1 MTNFIFKPATQ
12 DLLLQFT
19 SKRIGETKIGEKI
32 ELSSSLKEAK
42 YVLIGIEENLGPQAN
57 GGFSGA
63 ENAFNAFLK
72 RFLNMQSN
80 RFLTGNELAFI
91 GSIQQTT
98 DFKNIETAKS
108 AITELDLLVE
118 TVLKPYIHQ
127 GLIPIVIGGGH
138 NNAYPIIK
146 TISEAA
152 NKAIDVINLDPHADC
167 RALEGR
173 HSGNSFSYAKE
184 NGYIN
189 HYSVLGLHKNYNS
202 TFILDYLEYN
212 NFYYTF
218 FDDYI
223 LNPSQF
229 DMDLTK
235 TFLSISKER
244 KFGIELDLDAI
255 AFTPSSAFTPSGF
268 NSLEA
273 RKYIKTLS
281 KHSYCCY
288 LHLPEAAPTNE
299 TEEKITGKLIA
310 YLVADFIQENLTS

>member
-32 ELSSSLKEAK
+32 ELSSSIKEAK

-80 RFLTGNELAFI
+80 RFLTGNELAMI

-98 DFKNIETAKS
+98 NFKNIEAAKS
-108 AITELDLLVE
+108 AINELDLLVE
-118 TVLKPYIHQ
+118 KVLKPYILK

-184 NGYIN
+184 NGFLN

-235 TFLSISKER
+235 AFLSISKAR

-255 AFTPSSAFTPSGF
+255 AFSPSSAFTPSGF

-281 KHSYCCY
+281 KHSNCCY

>member
-12 DLLLQFT
+12 DLLLHFT
-19 SKRIGETKIGEKI
+19 TKRIGETKIGEKI

-281 KHSYCCY
+281 KHSNCCY

>member
-19 SKRIGETKIGEKI
+19 TKRIGETKIGEKI

-281 KHSYCCY
+281 KHSNCCY

-310 YLVADFIQENLTS
+310 YLVADFIQENLTT

>member
-32 ELSSSLKEAK
+32 ELSSSIKEAK

-80 RFLTGNELAFI
+80 RFLTGNELAMI

-98 DFKNIETAKS
+98 NFKNIEAAKS
-108 AITELDLLVE
+108 AINELDLLVE
-118 TVLKPYIHQ
+118 KVLKPYILK

-146 TISEAA
+146 TVSEAA

-184 NGYIN
+184 N
-189 HYSVLGLHKNYNS
+189 S
-202 TFILDYLEYN
+202 F
-212 NFYYTF
+212 
-218 FDDYI
+218 
-223 LNPSQF
+223 
-229 DMDLTK
+229 
-235 TFLSISKER
+235 
-244 KFGIELDLDAI
+244 
-255 AFTPSSAFTPSGF
+255 
-268 NSLEA
+268 
-273 RKYIKTLS
+273 
-281 KHSYCCY
+281 
-288 LHLPEAAPTNE
+288 
-299 TEEKITGKLIA
+299 
-310 YLVADFIQENLTS
+310 

>member
-1 MTNFIFKPATQ
+1 MTNFIFKPASQ

-19 SKRIGETKIGEKI
+19 TKRIGETKIGEKI

-91 GSIQQTT
+91 GSIQQTN
-98 DFKNIETAKS
+98 DFKNIESAKS

-118 TVLKPYIHQ
+118 EVLKPYIHQ

-281 KHSYCCY
+281 KHSNCCY

-310 YLVADFIQENLTS
+310 YLVADFIQENLTT

>member
-32 ELSSSLKEAK
+32 ELSSSIKEAK

-80 RFLTGNELAFI
+80 RFLTGNELALI

-146 TISEAA
+146 TISDIN
-152 NKAIDVINLDPHADC
+152 NKAINVINLDPHADC

-184 NGYIN
+184 NGYLN

-202 TFILDYLEYN
+202 TFILDYLEKN

-235 TFLSISKER
+235 VFLSISKDY

-281 KHSYCCY
+281 KHSNCCY

-299 TEEKITGKLIA
+299 TEEKITGKLTA
-310 YLVADFIQENLTS
+310 YLVADFIQENLTF

>member
-1 MTNFIFKPATQ
+1 MEFDFLSPLDNEIVAF
-12 DLLLQFT
+12 
-19 SKRIGETKIGEKI
+19 RN
-32 ELSSSLKEAK
+32 ELSSQQLGSKI
-42 YVLIGIEENLGPQAN
+42 VLHTSQDFPEVTKVSIGIIGVLENRGNSFGNQDIDLTAVRHELYQLYPGNWDVSVADFGNIQAGN
-57 GGFSGA
+57 TIQDTYFA
-63 ENAFNAFLK
+63 LK
-72 RFLNMQSN
+72 KVAAQL
-80 RFLTGNELAFI
+80 I
-91 GSIQQTT
+91 
-98 DFKNIETAKS
+98 KNK
-108 AITELDLLVE
+108 V
-118 TVLKPYIHQ
+118 
-127 GLIPIVIGGGH
+127 IPIVIGGGH

-281 KHSYCCY
+281 KHSNCCY

>member
-32 ELSSSLKEAK
+32 ELASTIKEAK

-57 GGFSGA
+57 GGLSGA
-63 ENAFNAFLK
+63 ENAFKAFLK

-80 RFLTGNELAFI
+80 RFLTGNELALI

-146 TISEAA
+146 TISDI
-152 NKAIDVINLDPHADC
+152 NNIAIDVINLDPHADC

-184 NGYIN
+184 NGYLN

-202 TFILDYLEYN
+202 TYILDYLKKN
-212 NFYYTF
+212 NFYHTF

-235 TFLSISKER
+235 VFLSISKDY

-281 KHSYCCY
+281 KHSNCCY

-299 TEEKITGKLIA
+299 TEEKITGKLTA
-310 YLVADFIQENLTS
+310 YLVADFIQENLTF

>member
-12 DLLLQFT
+12 DLLLHFT
-19 SKRIGETKIGEKI
+19 TKRIGETKIGEKI

-173 HSGNSFSYAKE
+173 HSGNSFSYANE

-281 KHSYCCY
+281 KHSNCCY

>member
-19 SKRIGETKIGEKI
+19 TKRIGETKIGEKI

-91 GSIQQTT
+91 GSIQQTN
-98 DFKNIETAKS
+98 DFKNIESAKS

-118 TVLKPYIHQ
+118 EVLKPYIHQ

-281 KHSYCCY
+281 KHSNCCY

-310 YLVADFIQENLTS
+310 YLVADFIQENLTT

>member
-32 ELSSSLKEAK
+32 ELSSTIKEAK
-42 YVLIGIEENLGPQAN
+42 YLLIGIEENLGPQAN

-63 ENAFNAFLK
+63 ENAFKAFLK

-80 RFLTGNELAFI
+80 RFLTGNELVLI

-118 TVLKPYIHQ
+118 TVLKPYIQQ

-146 TISEAA
+146 SIAEV
-152 NKAIDVINLDPHADC
+152 KQQAIDVINLDPHADC

-184 NGYIN
+184 NGYLN
-189 HYSVLGLHKNYNS
+189 QYTVLGLHKNYNS
-202 TFILDYLEYN
+202 EFILNYLEKN
-212 NFYYTF
+212 NFYFTF
-218 FDDYI
+218 FEDYI
-223 LNPSQF
+223 INPTQF
-229 DMDLTK
+229 DTDLTK
-235 TFLSISKER
+235 VFLSISNDR
-244 KFGIELDLDAI
+244 NFGLELDLDAI
-255 AFTPSSAFTPSGF
+255 AFIPSSAFTPSGF
-268 NSLEA
+268 TNLDA
-273 RKYIKTLS
+273 RKYIKTLA
-281 KHSYCCY
+281 KHNNCCY
-288 LHLPEAAPTNE
+288 LHLPEGAPTNE
-299 TEEKITGKLIA
+299 VEEKITGKLTA
-310 YLVADFIQENLTS
+310 YLVADFIQENAKI

>member
-19 SKRIGETKIGEKI
+19 TKRIGETKIGEKI

-91 GSIQQTT
+91 GYIQQTT

-281 KHSYCCY
+281 KHSNCCY

-310 YLVADFIQENLTS
+310 YLVADFIQENLTT

>member
-281 KHSYCCY
+281 KHSNCCY

>member
-32 ELSSSLKEAK
+32 ELASTIKEAK

-57 GGFSGA
+57 GGLSGA
-63 ENAFNAFLK
+63 ENAFKAFLK

-80 RFLTGNELAFI
+80 RFLTGNELVWI

-152 NKAIDVINLDPHADC
+152 NKAINVINLDPHADC

-184 NGYIN
+184 NGYLN

-202 TFILDYLEYN
+202 TYILDYLKKN
-212 NFYYTF
+212 NFYHTF

-235 TFLSISKER
+235 VFLSISKDC

-255 AFTPSSAFTPSGF
+255 SFTPSSAFTPSGF

-281 KHSYCCY
+281 KHSNCCY

-299 TEEKITGKLIA
+299 TEEKITGKLTA
-310 YLVADFIQENLTS
+310 YLVADFIQENAKI

>member
-1 MTNFIFKPATQ
+1 MTNFNFKPATQ
-12 DLLLQFT
+12 DLLLNFT

-32 ELSSSLKEAK
+32 ELASTIKNAK
-42 YVLIGIEENLGPQAN
+42 YVLIGIEENFGPQAN

-80 RFLTGNELAFI
+80 RFLTGNELALI
-91 GSIQQTT
+91 GSIQQTST
-98 DFKNIETAKS
+98 FTTIETAKN
-108 AITELDLLVE
+108 AISELDSLVE
-118 TVLKPYIHQ
+118 AVLKPYIQ
-127 GLIPIVIGGGH
+127 KGLIPIVIGGGH

-146 TISEAA
+146 TISEVT

-184 NGYIN
+184 NGYLN

-202 TFILDYLEYN
+202 TYILDYLEKN
-212 NFYYTF
+212 NFYFTF

-223 LNPSQF
+223 MNSAQF
-229 DMDLTK
+229 EMDLTK
-235 TFLSISKER
+235 VFLSISKDC

-268 NSLEA
+268 NSLDA

-281 KHSYCCY
+281 KDSNCCY
-288 LHLPEAAPTNE
+288 LHLPEAAPNNE
-299 TEEKITGKLIA
+299 TEEKITGKLTA
-310 YLVADFIQENLTS
+310 YLVADFIQENAKI

>member
-12 DLLLQFT
+12 YLLLQFT

-91 GSIQQTT
+91 GSIQQTN
-98 DFKNIETAKS
+98 DFKNIESAKS

-118 TVLKPYIHQ
+118 EVLKPYIHQ

-281 KHSYCCY
+281 KHSNCCY

-310 YLVADFIQENLTS
+310 YLVADFIQENLTT

>member
-32 ELSSSLKEAK
+32 ELSSSIKEAK

-80 RFLTGNELAFI
+80 RFLTGNELAMI

-98 DFKNIETAKS
+98 NFKNIEAAKS
-108 AITELDLLVE
+108 AINELDLLVE
-118 TVLKPYIHQ
+118 KVLKPYILK

-146 TISEAA
+146 TVSEAA

-184 NGYIN
+184 NGFLN

-235 TFLSISKER
+235 AFLSISKAR

-255 AFTPSSAFTPSGF
+255 AFSPSSAFTPSGF

-281 KHSYCCY
+281 KHSNCCY

>member
-19 SKRIGETKIGEKI
+19 TKRIGETKIGEKI

-91 GSIQQTT
+91 GSIQQTN
-98 DFKNIETAKS
+98 DFKNIESAKS

-118 TVLKPYIHQ
+118 EVLKPYIHQ

-281 KHSYCCY
+281 KHSNCCY

>member
-1 MTNFIFKPATQ
+1 MTNFNFKPATQ
-12 DLLLQFT
+12 DLLHHFT
-19 SKRIGETKIGEKI
+19 TKRIGETKIGEKI
-32 ELSSSLKEAK
+32 ELLSNIKEAK
-42 YVLIGIEENLGPQAN
+42 YVLLGIEENLGPQAN
-57 GGFSGA
+57 GGYSGA

-80 RFLTGNELAFI
+80 RFLTGNELALI
-91 GSIQQTT
+91 GSIQQISTFT
-98 DFKNIETAKS
+98 NIESAKN
-108 AITELDLLVE
+108 AITELDSLVE
-118 TVLKPYIHQ
+118 TVLKPFIQQ

-146 TISEAA
+146 TISEV
-152 NKAIDVINLDPHADC
+152 NQQTIDVINLDPHADC

-184 NGYIN
+184 NGYLN
-189 HYSVLGLHKNYNS
+189 HYTVLGLHKNYNS
-202 TFILDYLEYN
+202 AFILDYLERN
-212 NFYYTF
+212 NFYFTF

-223 LNPSQF
+223 INSTQF

-235 TFLSISKER
+235 VFLSISKDC

-268 NSLEA
+268 NSLDA

-281 KHSYCCY
+281 KHNNCCY

-299 TEEKITGKLIA
+299 IEEKITGKLTA
-310 YLVADFIQENLTS
+310 YLVADFIQENTKI

>member
-19 SKRIGETKIGEKI
+19 TKRIGETKIGEKI

-118 TVLKPYIHQ
+118 AVLKPYIHQ

-281 KHSYCCY
+281 KHSNCCY

>member
-32 ELSSSLKEAK
+32 ELASTIKEAK

-57 GGFSGA
+57 GGLSGA
-63 ENAFNAFLK
+63 ENAFKAFLI

-80 RFLTGNELAFI
+80 RFLTGNELVWI

-118 TVLKPYIHQ
+118 TVLKPYIQH
-127 GLIPIVIGGGH
+127 GMIPIVIGGGH

-146 TISEAA
+146 TISDIN

-184 NGYIN
+184 NGYLN

-202 TFILDYLEYN
+202 TYILDYLKKN
-212 NFYYTF
+212 NFYHTF

-235 TFLSISKER
+235 VFLSISKDC

-255 AFTPSSAFTPSGF
+255 SFTPSSAFTPSGF

-281 KHSYCCY
+281 KHSNCCY

-299 TEEKITGKLIA
+299 TEEKITGKLTA
-310 YLVADFIQENLTS
+310 YLVADFIQENAKI

>member
-1 MTNFIFKPATQ
+1 MTNFNFKPATQ
-12 DLLLQFT
+12 DLLLHFT

-32 ELSSSLKEAK
+32 ELASTIKNAK
-42 YVLIGIEENLGPQAN
+42 YVLIGIEENFGPQAN

-80 RFLTGNELAFI
+80 RFLTGNELALI
-91 GSIQQTT
+91 GSIQQTST
-98 DFKNIETAKS
+98 FTTIENAKN
-108 AITELDLLVE
+108 AISELDSLVE
-118 TVLKPYIHQ
+118 AVLKPYIQ
-127 GLIPIVIGGGH
+127 KGLIPIVIGGGH

-146 TISEAA
+146 TISEVT
-152 NKAIDVINLDPHADC
+152 NKTIDVINLDPHADC

-184 NGYIN
+184 NGYLN

-202 TFILDYLEYN
+202 TYILDYLEKN
-212 NFYYTF
+212 NFYFTF

-223 LNPSQF
+223 MNSAQF
-229 DMDLTK
+229 EMDLTK
-235 TFLSISKER
+235 VFLSISKDC

-268 NSLEA
+268 NSLDA

-281 KHSYCCY
+281 KDSNCCY
-288 LHLPEAAPTNE
+288 LHLPEAAPNNE
-299 TEEKITGKLIA
+299 TEEKITGKLTA
-310 YLVADFIQENLTS
+310 YLVADFIQENAKI

>member
-32 ELSSSLKEAK
+32 ELSSSIKEAK

-80 RFLTGNELAFI
+80 RFLTGNELAMI

-98 DFKNIETAKS
+98 NFKNIEAAKS
-108 AITELDLLVE
+108 AINELDLLVE
-118 TVLKPYIHQ
+118 KVLKPYILK

-146 TISEAA
+146 TVSEAA

-281 KHSYCCY
+281 KHSNCCY

-310 YLVADFIQENLTS
+310 YLVADFIQENLTT